1 MTLCQIEV
9 SEAVIDAKRS
19 FNKILREWGHDVYI
33 QRILPNGN
41 HFDQFEKVTTR
52 QVGQS
57 GTANVRGSTEEYIEG
72 IIVNYDAVY
81 YFESNINPKEG
92 DRIYENYSM
101 KSNSNYTRFK
111 VQAATAV
118 RGRMGKIN
126 YWVVGCERE

>member
-33 QRILPNGN
+33 QRILDNGN

-57 GTANVRGSTEEYIEG
+57 GTRNIQGSTEEYIEG
-72 IIVNYDAVY
+72 IVINYDAVY

-101 KSNSNYTRFK
+101 KSSLNYTRFK
-111 VQAATAV
+111 ILAVTAV
-118 RGRMGKIN
+118 RGRLGKIN
-126 YWVVGCERE
+126 YWVAGCERE